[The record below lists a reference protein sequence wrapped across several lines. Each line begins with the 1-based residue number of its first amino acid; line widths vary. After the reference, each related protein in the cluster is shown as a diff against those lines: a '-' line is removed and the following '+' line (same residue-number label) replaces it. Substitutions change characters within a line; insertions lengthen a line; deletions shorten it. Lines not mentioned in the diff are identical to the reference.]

1 MTSLRSGRAPEP
13 DYLGLMIS
21 RLFLLALIILLIP
34 TCAEPDSPASEST
47 LEEDVWTPAKL
58 DPRQTIHR
66 IAFGSCNRTDR
77 PQPMWEEIMA
87 VEPDLWIW
95 LGDNVYGDT
104 ENMLALQAEY
114 QKQLNIPEYRSLVQ
128 MVPVIGTWDDHD
140 YGVNDGGNTYPKR
153 AESADLML
161 DFFAI
166 SADAPVRS
174 YEGIYQS
181 FVAGGSGQ
189 RIKIILLDAR
199 YFRDPIHK
207 VGGVYQPN
215 TDGTILGEAQWAWL
229 EEELGEADIELF
241 LIAGGIQ
248 FISEEHRFEKWANF
262 PQERQR
268 LLDLIVTSQPA
279 RVVLLSGDRHI
290 GEISCAP
297 VDGLSYQ
304 LCDITSSGLTHAWTG
319 NTDEVNQWRVSPI
332 VNQKNFG
339 LLEIDWSASHPDVLV
354 KVKGLDDQ
362 TFVEYQLSF

>member
-1 MTSLRSGRAPEP
+1 
-13 DYLGLMIS
+13 MIA
-21 RLFLLALIILLIP
+21 RLLPFIFLCVLLSA
-34 TCAEPDSPASEST
+34 CGQPDSPATTST
-47 LEEDVWTPAKL
+47 SEEDLWTPAKL
-58 DPRQTIHR
+58 DPSQTIQR

-104 ENMLALQAEY
+104 ENMQALQAEY
-114 QKQLNIPEYRSLVQ
+114 QTQLNIPEYRALVQ

-161 DFFAI
+161 DFFAV
-166 SADAPVRS
+166 SENATVRS

-181 FVAGGSGQ
+181 YVAGEPGQ
-189 RIKIILLDAR
+189 RIKVILLDAR
-199 YFRDPIHK
+199 YFRDPIQK
-207 VGGVYQPN
+207 IGGVYQPN
-215 TDGTILGEAQWAWL
+215 SDGTILGEEQWVWL
-229 EEELGEADIELF
+229 EEELAADDIQLF

-268 LLDLIVTSQPA
+268 LLDLIVANQPA

-290 GEISCAP
+290 GEVSCAP

-339 LLEIDWSASHPDVLV
+339 LLEIDWSADHPDVLV
-354 KVKGLDDQ
+354 KVKGLDDE
-362 TFVEYQLSF
+362 TFVEYQLNF